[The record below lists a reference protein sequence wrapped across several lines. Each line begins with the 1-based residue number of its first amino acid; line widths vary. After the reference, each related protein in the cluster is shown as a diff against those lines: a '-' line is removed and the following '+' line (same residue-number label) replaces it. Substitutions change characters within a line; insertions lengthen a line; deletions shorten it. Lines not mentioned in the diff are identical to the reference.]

1 MLPIRKKIVLF
12 DIDGTLFDSR
22 FFGERVRTQFT
33 KTLKIDL
40 VEVENVSSK
49 YFENLESGTDFHPQA
64 FIKFLAGKL
73 AIKNA
78 VLWKIFWE
86 NEENYKKA
94 LYPEVTKTLCQLVT
108 NNKLGIYSQGFRKFQ
123 LHKLSQSGILDFFQ
137 KEYIFISR
145 RKLRPSLTKS
155 MPESSVIV
163 DNHPGVVE
171 KLNSTKRFNI
181 IWLNRISNEKMASIQ
196 TIKKLDDL
204 ITP

>member
-22 FFGERVRTQFT
+22 FFGEKVRIQFS
-33 KTLKIDL
+33 KTLKIDPARI
-40 VEVENVSSK
+40 EKVSSK
-49 YFENLESGTDFHPQA
+49 YFENLESGTDFNPQT
-64 FIKFLAGKL
+64 FIEFLEGKFSINN
-73 AIKNA
+73 AI
-78 VLWKIFWE
+78 LWKIFWG
-86 NEENYKKA
+86 NKENYKKA
-94 LYPEVTKTLCQLVT
+94 LYPEVTKTLCQLAA

-145 RKLRPSLTKS
+145 RKLRPSLIKS

-171 KLNSTKRFNI
+171 KLNFAKRFNI
-181 IWLNRISNEKMASIQ
+181 IWLNRISNEKIVSIQ
-196 TIKKLDDL
+196 TIQKLDDL
-204 ITP
+204 ITF